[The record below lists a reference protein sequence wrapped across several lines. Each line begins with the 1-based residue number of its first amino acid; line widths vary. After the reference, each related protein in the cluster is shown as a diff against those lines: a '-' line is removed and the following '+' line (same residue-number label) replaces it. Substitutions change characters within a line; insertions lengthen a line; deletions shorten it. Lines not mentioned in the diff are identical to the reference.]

1 MLDCRKEQAM
11 DTAAARFILLLLLS
25 LVVGTTF
32 GVWAGYN
39 PSSLSPTAYV
49 EQQQNAIRS
58 LNTLLPAMGAACIL
72 LAGWLAFRAKG
83 DARTR
88 YFLIA
93 AIVCLIAAALV
104 TRFGN
109 QPINAE
115 VMTWNPQSPP
125 AHWAQL
131 RDAWWQ
137 WHVVRMLAGILGLAL
152 ALIGLLPRG
161 GLAHGRAP
169 S

>member
-1 MLDCRKEQAM
+1 MG
-11 DTAAARFILLLLLS
+11 TAAARFILLLLLS

-39 PSSLSPTAYV
+39 PASLSATAYV

-72 LAGWLAFRAKG
+72 LAGWLAFQAKK

-88 YFLIA
+88 YFLIGTM
-93 AIVCLIAAALV
+93 VCLIAAALV

-125 AHWAQL
+125 AQWTQL

-137 WHVVRMLAGILGLAL
+137 WHVARMLAGILGLAL
-152 ALIGLLPRG
+152 ALIALLPRG
-161 GLAHGRAP
+161 GLAHGRDP
-169 S
+169 L

>member
-1 MLDCRKEQAM
+1 MLGCRKEQAM
-11 DTAAARFILLLLLS
+11 GTSAARFILLLLFS

-32 GVWAGYN
+32 GVWAGFN
-39 PSSLSPTAYV
+39 PSSLSATAYV

-83 DARTR
+83 NARMR
-88 YFLIA
+88 YLLIG
-93 AIVCLIAAALV
+93 AIVCLVIAAMV

-125 AHWAQL
+125 ANWTQL
-131 RDAWWQ
+131 RDTWWQ
-137 WHVVRMLAGILGLAL
+137 WHVVRTLAGILGLAL
-152 ALIGLLPRG
+152 ALLALLPHS
-161 GLAHGRAP
+161 APPQGRTA
-169 S
+169 